1 MFVIHSQPS
10 QWKCLK
16 SFISQTQFIRIFFFC
31 LSRNVEN
38 CDDSGRDIR
47 DEEEFRLFCIKEKE
61 WDKLIYISLCIHN
74 KMKLSSRNEKKTLC
88 EVSSLSSGVSRRN
101 VIIMCQNRASGRH
114 IVCSNYI
121 SLAYS
126 RHLSTATQHRRVKQT
141 YVNIVKRILP
151 HIFF

>member
-1 MFVIHSQPS
+1 
-10 QWKCLK
+10 
-16 SFISQTQFIRIFFFC
+16 
-31 LSRNVEN
+31 
-38 CDDSGRDIR
+38 
-47 DEEEFRLFCIKEKE
+47 
-61 WDKLIYISLCIHN
+61 
-74 KMKLSSRNEKKTLC
+74 MKLSSRNEKKTLC

-151 HIFF
+151 HIFFKGCQLPFFPQQKSPLLCARYQKKENFASRSILQTLTDAAVAVRGRIYA